1 MYQIF
6 DGKTKKQVGTN
17 YKDRKKAQTRANNL
31 DLSYGAVRYFV
42 KKIYEESK
50 DIKICSGQ

>member
-50 DIKICSGQ
+50 DIKICSGL